1 MLLLKNNN
9 VYLVQLY
16 LCFFLNN
23 AVLGKHIVN
32 AKHTG
37 SSMWQPRRW
46 RGQLLGIFVRQ
57 WVQLIPLFVC
67 DRPPVALGINSSC
80 DEHFCTRS
88 RPRPRP
94 TKIHKQYSIVFS
106 YDSFCSLIMV
116 LTCESF
122 HVRDALWAV
131 SNYVRFYMGSRS
143 NCRQPTPKQFQ

>member
-57 WVQLIPLFVC
+57 WVQLIPLFVGN
-67 DRPPVALGINSSC
+67 RPPVATDINSS
-80 DEHFCTRS
+80 DGAHFCIGSRF
-88 RPRPRP
+88 RPRRL
-94 TKIHKQYSIVFS
+94 KIHKQCSIVFS
-106 YDSFCSLIMV
+106 YDSFCSSIMV
-116 LTCESF
+116 LTSESF
-122 HVRDALWAV
+122 HVCDALWAV
-131 SNYVRFYMGSRS
+131 SNYVRFYTGPRS
-143 NCRQPTPKQFQ
+143 NSRQPATNQFQ